1 MKRFISI
8 VIIMSVVLTSCGHD
22 RRGLGMCGGVRNG
35 ERCADRGNNGNEAA
49 KERREGFNRLGL
61 YAACSVLLVSVVG
74 GGYWLLVKRRKVSD
88 VKPPVPGESLSVRI
102 EDPTVSGGSSLI
114 DSLTKLVQELS
125 RESERVC
132 EMISV
137 NEQAKMFL
145 NEIIGSEE
153 VVLRVMDRIDLTYGL
168 LSLKKNEKLPQDE
181 NYLGLLP
188 LLLEIVM
195 REGEPYVNANLVMEI
210 IKNLESSSDNELQ
223 KRYMHRHIR
232 SLLNRVQKMVPG
244 RFSFDLLLKL
254 LRNGRYIIRLSA
266 KISGD
271 MSLVPDVLKG
281 MLDFNLLLEDNF
293 KDDRDT
299 LEAFVFR
306 FLKIQD
312 VNKLRRIL
320 KKKLLVKFIM
330 QNTLILPADNVL
342 EGLLTLEKNI
352 LERLIGLDKM
362 KVSALFSNFLAMPKL
377 NIIEEYLEANSL

>member
-1 MKRFISI
+1 
-8 VIIMSVVLTSCGHD
+8 
-22 RRGLGMCGGVRNG
+22 
-35 ERCADRGNNGNEAA
+35 
-49 KERREGFNRLGL
+49 
-61 YAACSVLLVSVVG
+61 
-74 GGYWLLVKRRKVSD
+74 
-88 VKPPVPGESLSVRI
+88 
-102 EDPTVSGGSSLI
+102 
-114 DSLTKLVQELS
+114 
-125 RESERVC
+125 
-132 EMISV
+132 
-137 NEQAKMFL
+137 
-145 NEIIGSEE
+145 
-153 VVLRVMDRIDLTYGL
+153 
-168 LSLKKNEKLPQDE
+168 
-181 NYLGLLP
+181 
-188 LLLEIVM
+188 
-195 REGEPYVNANLVMEI
+195 
-210 IKNLESSSDNELQ
+210 
-223 KRYMHRHIR
+223 
-232 SLLNRVQKMVPG
+232 MVPG